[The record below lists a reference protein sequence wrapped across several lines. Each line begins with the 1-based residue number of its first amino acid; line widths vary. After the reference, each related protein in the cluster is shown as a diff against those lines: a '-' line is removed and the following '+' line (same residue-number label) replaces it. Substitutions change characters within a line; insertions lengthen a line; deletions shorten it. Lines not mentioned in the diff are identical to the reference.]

1 MEELSLHVLKI
12 IENFSSRRSGQR
24 RDYPE
29 FKEGVNETDEYEV
42 TQAFNSILTH
52 YIL

>member
-1 MEELSLHVLKI
+1 MEELGLHVLKI

-42 TQAFNSILTH
+42 TQQSRTLVS
-52 YIL
+52 